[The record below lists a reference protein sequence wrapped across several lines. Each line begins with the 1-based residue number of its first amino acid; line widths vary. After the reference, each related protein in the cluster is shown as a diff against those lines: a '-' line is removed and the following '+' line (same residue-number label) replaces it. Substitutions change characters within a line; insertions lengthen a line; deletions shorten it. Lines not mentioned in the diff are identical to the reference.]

1 MVLSRA
7 VNVPCSPGQIA
18 VKPSSGMA
26 EAGGTGRFCV
36 QELWQFQNILDV
48 CRVLSAVLC
57 GEILVFQVPRWEKK
71 GK

>member
-1 MVLSRA
+1 
-7 VNVPCSPGQIA
+7 
-18 VKPSSGMA
+18 MA